1 MPETKFQKT
10 ENKLV
15 LPETKK
21 NSIKDIVRIVLFESN
36 PIKSHVHGIITGCC
50 ILWMLIQKDVVP
62 LMIWVLISLLT
73 SLAGILYWRSQMK
86 KSAAKMK
93 EIEKEIQKLNAQIK
107 EKQIH
112 FQKLKDEYLNK
123 GLN

>member
-1 MPETKFQKT
+1 MDKIINEELQK
-10 ENKLV
+10 
-15 LPETKK
+15 
-21 NSIKDIVRIVLFESN
+21 
-36 PIKSHVHGIITGCC
+36 
-50 ILWMLIQKDVVP
+50 QKDVVP
-62 LMIWVLISLLT
+62 LVIWVLISLLT

>member
-1 MPETKFQKT
+1 MPETKFQKN
-10 ENKLV
+10 EDKLV

-21 NSIKDIVRIVLFESN
+21 ISLKDIVRIVFFESN
-36 PIKSHVHGIITGCC
+36 PVKSHVQGIITGGC
-50 ILWMLIQKDVVP
+50 ILWMLVQKDVIP
-62 LMIWVLISLLT
+62 LVIWVLVSLT
-73 SLAGILYWRSQMK
+73 VSLAGILYWRSQMK
-86 KSAAKMK
+86 KSAARMK

-107 EKQIH
+107 EKQTH